1 MVSRKPNFGEFVMVL
16 FAASPIVREPERMM
30 DTLCSPELNAG
41 IKIGENLWKRLFNV
55 RGIIG
60 VQPR

>member
-1 MVSRKPNFGEFVMVL
+1 MVF
-16 FAASPIVREPERMM
+16 FAATPIVRESERMM
-30 DTLCSPELNAG
+30 NALCSPELNAG

-60 VQPR
+60 VESNEKKV